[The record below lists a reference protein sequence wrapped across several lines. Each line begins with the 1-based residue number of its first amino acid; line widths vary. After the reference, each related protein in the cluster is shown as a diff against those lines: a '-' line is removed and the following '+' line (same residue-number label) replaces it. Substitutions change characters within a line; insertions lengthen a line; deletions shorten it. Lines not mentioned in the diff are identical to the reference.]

1 VRAPRSL
8 RARVT
13 LAALAA
19 VALIGLLAGVVL
31 IAEIQRQGR
40 AQVDHDLRQ
49 RAQQLTAD
57 PDGDGVPGGPGP
69 GRFRGGPE
77 PLLAGSG
84 TFVQVAYGNR
94 TVERRGDVPAV
105 APPVPRE
112 GGLTTLDIAGT
123 PWRSLT
129 LTGND
134 GALRVQLLQS
144 LASVQE
150 RVSSTRSTVFWLDLA
165 ALALTGLAA
174 WLFTTLALRPLGRL
188 QAGAAR
194 VTGARDLATPLP
206 DEGPEEVRS
215 LAAALN
221 AMLGRLQASTA
232 TMDRALQS
240 TRRFAADAGHE
251 LRTPLTG
258 LRANLD
264 ALERNPDLPADQR
277 QALVR
282 DTIAEQER
290 ILHLLEGLQAL
301 TRGDAADRLP
311 REEVEL
317 DEVLD
322 AAVYGARRR
331 HPSVSYDLEVRAE
344 GAALEG
350 WGEGLRLLADNL
362 LDNAALHGGA
372 HVRVTLARGPGQL
385 LLRVEDDGPGIP
397 SAERSRLLEPF
408 ARGAGATAPGT
419 GLGLAIVAQQ
429 VALHGGELE
438 LGDSALGGLAVEVR
452 LPAPDPAPAQ
462 PAAAPPPAAARP

>member
-19 VALIGLLAGVVL
+19 VALIGLLAAVVL

-40 AQVDHDLRQ
+40 ASVDRDLQQ
-49 RAQQLTAD
+49 RAQQLSAD
-57 PDGDGVPGGPGP
+57 PDGDGVPGGPG

-84 TFVQVAYGNR
+84 TFVQVAYGDR
-94 TVERRGDVPAV
+94 TVERRGDVPSV
-105 APPVPRE
+105 PPPVPRE
-112 GGLTTLDIAGT
+112 GGLKTIDIAGT
-123 PWRSLT
+123 EWRSLT
-129 LTGND
+129 LTGQA
-134 GALRVQLLQS
+134 GLLRVQLLQS

-150 RVSSTRSTVFWLDLA
+150 RVASTRSTVFWLDLA

-194 VTGARDLATPLP
+194 VTGAQDLATPLP
-206 DEGPEEVRS
+206 DEGPEEVHA
-215 LAAALN
+215 LASALN

-331 HPSVSYDLEVRAE
+331 HPGVDYELDVRAE

-350 WGEGLRLLADNL
+350 WGGGLRLLADNL
-362 LDNAALHGGA
+362 LDNAALHGGS
-372 HVRVTLARGPGQL
+372 HVRVTLARGPGSL
-385 LLRVEDDGPGIP
+385 VLRVEDDGPGIP
-397 SAERSRLLEPF
+397 AAERSRLLEPF
-408 ARGAGATAPGT
+408 ARGVGANAPGT

-438 LGDSALGGLAVEVR
+438 LGDASLGGLAVEVR
-452 LPAPDPAPAQ
+452 LPAPDQ
-462 PAAAPPPAAARP
+462 RPTDAVSVPSASSG